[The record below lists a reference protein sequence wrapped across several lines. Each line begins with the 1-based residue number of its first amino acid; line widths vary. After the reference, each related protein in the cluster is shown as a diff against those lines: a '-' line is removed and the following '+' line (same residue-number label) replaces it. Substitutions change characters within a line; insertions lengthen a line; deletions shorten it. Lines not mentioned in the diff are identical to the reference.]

1 MIIID
6 NFLPE
11 SYHND
16 LLNLLEGRTF
26 PWFYNK
32 TVTQEKQDDNSYYF
46 AHVPIEVTPERSI
59 STEYFNNFQAI
70 LYFMEDKANFRIE
83 SLYRIKCGLYPNI
96 GYAKKN
102 DWHVDRPDDHY
113 VGLYYVNSSDGPT
126 DFRDQSVECVANR
139 FVLFDGSLFHRST
152 HPTDVKGRINININ
166 MRGYFL
172 K

>member
-1 MIIID
+1 MKKVELVKNEHGSFDFKCGDVVITTTNCID
-6 NFLPE
+6 SWAFW
-11 SYHND
+11 D
-16 LLNLLEGRTF
+16 NLEEAA
-26 PWFYNK
+26 NK
-32 TVTQEKQDDNSYYF
+32 AK
-46 AHVPIEVTPERSI
+46 
-59 STEYFNNFQAI
+59 
-70 LYFMEDKANFRIE
+70 FRIE